1 VLAGHKQQDPIQKV
15 TKANR
20 AGGVAQVAEHMPT
33 KQAQG
38 PEFKPPVLQEKKKKK
53 KGKIS

>member
-53 KGKIS
+53 GKIS